1 MNIGFWSKFK
11 FCISKKSVEIKSTK
25 LSYDEN
31 PILLNNKDEVISFKC
46 ELQEN
51 LQNAMKEFV
60 EEHPNWDQYRILQ
73 AAIAGFLMQKGFQN
87 RNLTR
92 LYVGNMFSMNFK
104 D

>member
-1 MNIGFWSKFK
+1 MQ
-11 FCISKKSVEIKSTK
+11 K
-25 LSYDEN
+25 LNFDGN
-31 PILLNNKDEVISFKC
+31 PTLFNDKEQVISLKC

-51 LQNAMKEFV
+51 LQKAMKKFV
-60 EEHPNWDQYRILQ
+60 EDHPNWDQYRILQ

-87 RNLTR
+87 RDLTR

>member
-1 MNIGFWSKFK
+1 MSSYKFQQNFLEMHELK
-11 FCISKKSVEIKSTK
+11 
-25 LSYDEN
+25 YDEN
-31 PILLNNKDEVISFKC
+31 PIVLNQKDEVVSFKC

-60 EEHPNWDQYRILQ
+60 EDHPNWDQYRILE

-87 RNLTR
+87 RDLTR
-92 LYVGNMFSMNFK
+92 LYIGNMFPMNFN

>member
-1 MNIGFWSKFK
+1 MSK
-11 FCISKKSVEIKSTK
+11 
-25 LSYDEN
+25 
-31 PILLNNKDEVISFKC
+31 LNNDLNQLVINQSDEVISLKC

-60 EEHPNWDQYRILQ
+60 EEHPNWDQYRIIQ

-87 RNLTR
+87 RDLTR
-92 LYVGNMFSMNFK
+92 LYIGNMFSMNFN